1 MNGAVALV
9 RQPHFSNGYTWK
21 KCKKINESPDWQIK
35 VWGII
40 VTLIKIGF
48 ANIVEEGRIWLK
60 KKSILIKLRDSQE
73 FQLCGNG
80 TFYSY
85 ILFSYGGLVKK
96 GCGIKK
102 FNAVSFFVKIS
113 KSFF

>member
-1 MNGAVALV
+1 MTKEEKYIN
-9 RQPHFSNGYTWK
+9 
-21 KCKKINESPDWQIK
+21 KIE
-35 VWGII
+35 
-40 VTLIKIGF
+40 
-48 ANIVEEGRIWLK
+48 
-60 KKSILIKLRDSQE
+60 RDSQE

-102 FNAVSFFVKIS
+102 FNAVSFFC
-113 KSFF
+113 